1 MQKVS
6 QALIPLVIITVPNSA
21 RIEPLLK
28 QLNSSSLFDVIQFPA
43 VMYDGLNRKFSP
55 NYKKQKVIYSRKL
68 SNGEIGC
75 AISHQMV
82 QKAYMT
88 INSPCVVLEDDARI
102 PNLEIFEL
110 VVTRFLE
117 KYSNDKSIL
126 SLVPWKHENKS
137 PPSLDLAPDIVG
149 LSGSTP
155 TTVAYVITPKSMK
168 EMSDSNSDFS
178 FLPDWP
184 PNSVKFYTTIHGV
197 VTHGDSNTTSLI
209 DSVGRK
215 KTKRSQNLLKLT
227 FLPFV
232 LNRSLFTNIGEYYNI
247 CIKPSFTWRIDSFKI
262 MNKISH

>member
-1 MQKVS
+1 MTKNNTHVW
-6 QALIPLVIITVPNSA
+6 VILT
-21 RIEPLLK
+21 
-28 QLNSSSLFDVIQFPA
+28 
-43 VMYDGLNRKFSP
+43 
-55 NYKKQKVIYSRKL
+55 
-68 SNGEIGC
+68 
-75 AISHQMV
+75 
-82 QKAYMT
+82 
-88 INSPCVVLEDDARI
+88 EDDYRCVNCDIKHNPSRENQECSYLKNTQRQDTSYAQH
-102 PNLEIFEL
+102 
-110 VVTRFLE
+110 
-117 KYSNDKSIL
+117 KY
-126 SLVPWKHENKS
+126 KS
-137 PPSLDLAPDIVG
+137 PSQFDSIPEIIG

-262 MNKISH
+262 MNKLNL

>member
-1 MQKVS
+1 MS
-6 QALIPLVIITVPNSA
+6 I
-21 RIEPLLK
+21 
-28 QLNSSSLFDVIQFPA
+28 D
-43 VMYDGLNRKFSP
+43 
-55 NYKKQKVIYSRKL
+55 
-68 SNGEIGC
+68 
-75 AISHQMV
+75 
-82 QKAYMT
+82 
-88 INSPCVVLEDDARI
+88 SPCVVLEDDARI

-110 VVTRFLE
+110 VVASYLE
-117 KYSNDKSIL
+117 KHSNDKSIL

-137 PPSLDLAPDIVG
+137 TQNLNLAPEIIG

-184 PNSVKFYTTIHGV
+184 PSSVKFYTTIHGV

-247 CIKPSFTWRIDSFKI
+247 SSSEFYSNLEVTRRLLSYFDKDESSIEFVEDRKGHDFRYAINSQKI
-262 MNKISH
+262 RSELGWSPKITFPTGLVSTIEWYLQNPEYLKNERLEKL

>member
-1 MQKVS
+1 MQKVG
-6 QALIPLVIITVPNSA
+6 QILIPLVIITVPNST

-43 VMYDGLNRKFSP
+43 VMYDGSDHNFSP
-55 NYKKQKVIYSRKL
+55 NYKKQKAIYARNL
-68 SNGEIGC
+68 SNGEIGS
-75 AISHQMV
+75 AISHQVV
-82 QKAYMT
+82 QKTYMS
-88 INSPCVVLEDDARI
+88 IDSPCVVLEDDARI

-110 VVTRFLE
+110 VVASYLE
-117 KYSNDKSIL
+117 KHSNDKSIL

-137 PPSLDLAPDIVG
+137 TQNLNLAPEIIG

-184 PNSVKFYTTIHGV
+184 PSSVKFYTTIHGV
-197 VTHGDSNTTSLI
+197 VTHGDSSTTSLI
-209 DSVGRK
+209 DFIGRK

-227 FLPFV
+227 FLPFIV
-232 LNRSLFTNIGEYYNI
+232 NRSLFTNFAEYYNI
-247 CIKPSFTWRIDSFKI
+247 CIKPSFTWRIDSFRI
-262 MNKISH
+262 RNKLHH

>member
-1 MQKVS
+1 MQKVG
-6 QALIPLVIITVPNSA
+6 QPLIPLVIITVPNST
-21 RIEPLLK
+21 RIEPLLE

-43 VMYDGLNRKFSP
+43 VMYDGSDRKFSP

-82 QKAYMT
+82 QKAYKST
-88 INSPCVVLEDDARI
+88 DSPCVVLEDDARI

-110 VVTRFLE
+110 VVLSYLE
-117 KYSNDKSIL
+117 KHSNDKSIL
-126 SLVPWKHENKS
+126 SLVPWNLENKS
-137 PPSLDLAPDIVG
+137 THNLDLAPEIIG

-184 PNSVKFYTTIHGV
+184 PSSVKFYTTIYGV

-209 DSVGRK
+209 DVIGRK

-227 FLPFV
+227 FLPFIV
-232 LNRSLFTNIGEYYNI
+232 NRDLFNNIAEYYNI
-247 CIKPSFTWRIDSFKI
+247 CIKPSFTWRIDSIKI
-262 MNKISH
+262 RNKLNL

>member
-1 MQKVS
+1 MKEVS
-6 QALIPLVIITVPNSA
+6 QGLIPLVIITVPNSA

-43 VMYDGLNRKFSP
+43 VMYDGLDHKFSP
-55 NYKKQKVIYSRKL
+55 NYKKQKVIYARKL
-68 SNGEIGC
+68 SNGEVGC
-75 AISHQMV
+75 AISHQLV
-82 QKAYMT
+82 QKAYMS
-88 INSPCVVLEDDARI
+88 IDSPCVVLEDDARI

-110 VVTRFLE
+110 VVTSFL
-117 KYSNDKSIL
+117 KKHPNDKSIL
-126 SLVPWKHENKS
+126 SLVPWKHEDKS
-137 PPSLDLAPDIVG
+137 PLQFDLAPDIIG

-184 PNSVKFYTTIHGV
+184 PNSAKFYTTIHGV
-197 VTHGDSNTTSLI
+197 VTHGDSNTSSLI

-215 KTKRSQNLLKLT
+215 KTKRFQNLLKLT

-232 LNRSLFTNIGEYYNI
+232 LNRSLFTNIGEYYSI

-262 MNKISH
+262 RNKLNY